1 MTGSSMVVVG
11 EGEGGGGLL
20 VAPVEERAV
29 PALRLLECLER
40 VGAGI
45 GGVLGGGGVAK
56 VVVIVVG
63 WMTVEGWW
71 VSNSLGSSLTL
82 SSLTSGKSGCSG
94 FAAGMVY
101 GSLWS
106 SSSTEGLG
114 SQSGESR
121 SIGMKQNGR
130 EVPVARETAAEKQ
143 ASILTSAEV
152 TEKRDGGLAIATAGP
167 NFSEAG

>member
-1 MTGSSMVVVG
+1 MRIGTLVVRMTGSSLLVVG

-71 VSNSLGSSLTL
+71 WLSDSLGSSLTV
-82 SSLTSGKSGCSG
+82 SSLTSDKSDCSVL
-94 FAAGMVY
+94 AAGMVY

-121 SIGMKQNGR
+121 SIGM
-130 EVPVARETAAEKQ
+130 A
-143 ASILTSAEV
+143 
-152 TEKRDGGLAIATAGP
+152 
-167 NFSEAG
+167 